1 MDKDEAKRIFGEN
14 LKRLRI
20 ARGMSQDELAK
31 ALGYTNRSSINK
43 IELGKNDMPR
53 NKIVRAAAVL
63 GISPLE
69 LFGYEEL
76 SAEETSVPT
85 EEERL
90 KKLGEHIRL
99 LRESEGMS
107 QEELAKKSGFA
118 GRAAISAIEKGKNNI
133 SIEKLPDL
141 ALALHTTPGELMDV
155 LIETE
160 EKPITHGLN
169 AESIAKLKSYAD
181 YLRANQGD

>member
-1 MDKDEAKRIFGEN
+1 MEEEG
-14 LKRLRI
+14 LKR
-20 ARGMSQDELAK
+20 
-31 ALGYTNRSSINK
+31 
-43 IELGKNDMPR
+43 
-53 NKIVRAAAVL
+53 
-63 GISPLE
+63 
-69 LFGYEEL
+69 
-76 SAEETSVPT
+76 
-85 EEERL
+85 
-90 KKLGEHIRL
+90 LGEHIRL

-160 EKPITHGLN
+160 EKPITYGLN
-169 AESIAKLKSYAD
+169 SESIAKLKSYAD